1 VAVDD
6 TGKNVATTVIY
17 KQDYVIASDGSENS
31 ASGYCI
37 TDRIDV
43 SANQV
48 YVFSF
53 TRWQA
58 GNTDPI
64 RVGTYKADGTFI
76 SRISINNG
84 DTLTVPANCA
94 YVRLSYCNTP
104 NQSTYLYD
112 VQMELGSTATP
123 YEPYAHSSATIQLGQ
138 TVYGADIN
146 WDTGVG
152 TVTWIDKKVTAVTTM
167 SNRANGDFY
176 GDVDGIN
183 DAIPV
188 RNNGVAGQAICNV
201 ANNVSA
207 DVRYADTNSDIA
219 VRMTGKIDLCIAGI
233 KTKDE
238 METYL
243 ANNDVHI
250 CYALATP
257 FTIQLTPEQ
266 VQMLKGY
273 NRVTIDNGSIELG
286 YIAKLT

>member
-48 YVFSF
+48 YIFSF

-112 VQMELGSTATP
+112 VQMELGSTATA
-123 YEPYAHSSATIQLGQ
+123 YEPYAHSSATIQLG
-138 TVYGADIN
+138 TSEYADDIN
-146 WDTGVG
+146 SDTGVISITSVKIKG
-152 TVTWIDKKVTAVTTM
+152 NSPTWTKHSTSINNVYITDTSESVKPSAHDTATDSICSDYEHKSWDNVFV
-167 SNRANGDFY
+167 AN
-176 GDVDGIN
+176 
-183 DAIPV
+183 AIGFAIS
-188 RNNGVAGQAICNV
+188 NNGRFAI
-201 ANNVSA
+201 ANPNIATLSA
-207 DVRYADTNSDIA
+207 FETAIADAD
-219 VRMTGKIDLCIAGI
+219 
-233 KTKDE
+233 
-238 METYL
+238 
-243 ANNDVHI
+243 I
-250 CYALATP
+250 CYELATP
-257 FTIQLTPEQ
+257 TTIQLTPEQ
-266 VQMLKGY
+266 LQMLKGY